1 MYNFTPDTLFV
12 KSFGGKFEKFDKNL
26 LKGGE
31 TCRSGHFL
39 ANTLWC

>member
-1 MYNFTPDTLFV
+1 LAKIFQIFY
-12 KSFGGKFEKFDKNL
+12 KNL

-39 ANTLWC
+39 ATTPWYRSPPPNNCPGSG